1 MKQQLSEIKQ
11 LQKMAGIL
19 GTKIKPGVILENEY
33 NYMSN
38 PEIISILQDIHA
50 VYTKPELQD
59 EPAFVEAAN
68 HIKAAIDALGQ
79 RSGD

>member
-1 MKQQLSEIKQ
+1 MKQSLSEIRQ

-19 GTKIKPGVILENEY
+19 GTKIKPGIILENEY

-38 PEIISILQDIHA
+38 PELISILQDIHD
-50 VYTKPELQD
+50 VYSKPENQE

-68 HIKAAIDALGQ
+68 HIKAAIDAIGR